1 MEVASLWSE
10 YVTGKGPPK
19 REKPVGE
26 IRKGRQM
33 EA

>member
-1 MEVASLWSE
+1 MWSE

-19 REKPVGE
+19 REKPVGK
-26 IRKGRQM
+26 IGKGRQM